1 MFQRMLRR
9 LQSLIP
15 AIVVA
20 VIAATTAPMLGSA
33 SAASF
38 LKAIADVPLMEGLS
52 EAADPV
58 VFESSRGRVITT
70 RATGKSDAASVTKF
84 YAAALPPLGWEKEG
98 EAMLFRRGAEQL
110 KVDVVTIP
118 GDAPDPVM
126 VNFELVVKLASVNLP
141 E

>member
-1 MFQRMLRR
+1 MLRR

-15 AIVVA
+15 AIVIA
-20 VIAATTAPMLGSA
+20 AIAATTAPILGSA

-38 LKAIADVPLMEGLS
+38 LKAIADVPLMDGLA

-58 VFESSRGRVITT
+58 VFESNRGRVVTT
-70 RATGKSDAASVTKF
+70 RATGKADAASVTKF
-84 YAAALPPLGWEKEG
+84 YGAALPPLGWERDG
-98 EAMLFRRGAEQL
+98 QDMLFRRGSEQL
-110 KVDVVTIP
+110 KLNIVTIP